1 MIELVVPGVALLLT
15 AIATFLP
22 AVYRRSLE
30 KTLAIIHSP
39 SSELNN
45 KVTEQLLIKSYDESF
60 LSELRDKLHVSSLSP
75 QLTKQLVDDEYTGRD
90 NKFKILC
97 ITFGV
102 CFVASAAAF
111 TAVAIAYLVTG
122 QDRSHAEVPHP
133 TVAVWPMTGDS
144 AIDEA
149 HQKLND
155 LQVNK
160 QLSETT
166 VIIAMRS
173 LFYKPVFREI
183 RAERDTGKALFAF
196 CRADILLETYVGYFQ
211 APGVRHFII
220 TATDSLISLQDQ
232 LADLYGPTF
241 NRGFQCKNT
250 TSEQNYISTLPPRR
264 SDLNSDQ
271 IKRANT
277 TLKALDDNLHNVNL
291 ID

>member
-111 TAVAIAYLVTG
+111 TAVAIA
-122 QDRSHAEVPHP
+122 
-133 TVAVWPMTGDS
+133 
-144 AIDEA
+144 I
-149 HQKLND
+149 
-155 LQVNK
+155 
-160 QLSETT
+160 
-166 VIIAMRS
+166 
-173 LFYKPVFREI
+173 
-183 RAERDTGKALFAF
+183 
-196 CRADILLETYVGYFQ
+196 
-211 APGVRHFII
+211 
-220 TATDSLISLQDQ
+220 
-232 LADLYGPTF
+232 
-241 NRGFQCKNT
+241 
-250 TSEQNYISTLPPRR
+250 
-264 SDLNSDQ
+264 
-271 IKRANT
+271 
-277 TLKALDDNLHNVNL
+277 
-291 ID
+291 